1 MPRIDLGGFRRR
13 LIRRLAYF
21 SGQGQNATGE
31 AIIGTINPVFEMGH
45 VAARIR
51 RFLRIARL
59 IVPGFAGL
67 LCAAPAVLGDTQYYE
82 HSFFDNSLMP
92 DAYFY
97 SSGKSSAPST
107 VELVQGHLPVNTK
120 IFITP
125 PNALQLSWQSAANGG
140 WDAEIRVVNFR
151 NRRIQFQGDTLFF
164 WCYSQEGIVAGDLPL
179 VRLED
184 VGRNFSGPLPFGEF
198 AEDLPAGRWV
208 QVKIPLSRFV
218 TASIHD
224 FSAQNL
230 RIIIFSQNAAD
241 GAKHTLLIDEI
252 RIDSAGAAGS
262 SPVAAALGS
271 DPNPL
276 KTASAVTAPRNLSA
290 KGYER
295 HIDLHWQASDSS
307 SGGAT
312 SGTQTGPSA
321 GADLPAVAEFERYI
335 IYRSEDGRNF
345 QPIGMQVRG
354 ITRYTDFVGLGGKTF
369 YYRVTASN
377 VGYRESPASDVVSAA
392 TRTADHLFTDDE
404 LLTMTQEEAFFY
416 YWEGAHPD
424 SGTTLENIP
433 GDERIVTT
441 GASGFGIMALIVGVE
456 RGFISREEGLERLLK
471 IVTFLEKAP
480 RYHGVWSHF
489 MDGHTG
495 QTLPVFDMFDDAGD
509 LVETAFLMEGL
520 LTARQYFANDHGHQ
534 KDGNAGE
541 RDSRGADLF
550 SRITKL
556 WEEVEWDWYKK
567 SPQGDALYWH
577 WSPDFVWHISNRLTG
592 FNETM
597 IVYLLAMA
605 SPTHAVSPDLYYT
618 GWANQKEAAIG
629 SYIDDP
635 RPGSRYANGKTYFGI
650 KLDVGWGSGG
660 PLFFTHYSYMG
671 FDPHAATDRFTNYLE
686 NNRNTALI
694 NRAYCIANPKHFEG
708 YSAESWGL
716 TASDGPQGYNPAAP
730 NEHDDRGIMAP
741 TGALSSFPYTPE
753 ASMAALKHF
762 YRDEGSWLWGIYGP
776 RDAFDAHEHW
786 VAPIYMGL
794 NQAPIVVMIENYR
807 TGLIW
812 KWFMSNPEIAPM
824 LVKAGLRMHKRETQ
838 PHGAQ

>member
-1 MPRIDLGGFRRR
+1 MNAYSYEGAAAASRDGGFVVARTLKFWGLQA
-13 LIRRLAYF
+13 LIWAGSLGVLF
-21 SGQGQNATGE
+21 CVPSGA
-31 AIIGTINPVFEMGH
+31 
-45 VAARIR
+45 
-51 RFLRIARL
+51 
-59 IVPGFAGL
+59 
-67 LCAAPAVLGDTQYYE
+67 LGDTQYYE

-107 VELVQGHLPVNTK
+107 LELVYGHLPVNTK

-125 PNALQLSWQSAANGG
+125 PNSLQLSWQSAVSGG

-151 NRRIQFQGDTLFF
+151 NRRIQFQGDTLYF
-164 WCYSQEGIVAGDLPL
+164 WCYSGQGIAAADLPR

-184 VGRNFSGPLPFGEF
+184 VGRNFTAPLPLGQFVG
-198 AEDLPAGRWV
+198 DLSAAHWV
-208 QVKIPLSRFV
+208 QIKIPLSRFA

-224 FSAQNL
+224 FSTQNL
-230 RIIIFSQNAAD
+230 RIIVFSQNAAD
-241 GAKHTLLIDEI
+241 GAKHTLIVDEI
-252 RIDSAGAAGS
+252 RIDSEK
-262 SPVAAALGS
+262 AAATSLPPAAVS
-271 DPNPL
+271 ENDASRLEFNSAL
-276 KTASAVTAPRNLSA
+276 RARRDLTAKS
-290 KGYER
+290 YER
-295 HIDLHWQASDSS
+295 HIALHWQAHDSS
-307 SGGAT
+307 DVAARDLQT
-312 SGTQTGPSA
+312 SSST
-321 GADLPAVAEFERYI
+321 GADLPAQSGFDRYI
-335 IYRSEDGRNF
+335 IYRSEDGRTF

-354 ITRYTDFVGLGGKTF
+354 ITRYTDFVGLGGKKF
-369 YYRVTASN
+369 YYRVTASD
-377 VGYRESPASDVVSAA
+377 VHYRESSPSEVVSAA
-392 TRTADHLFTDDE
+392 TRTADRPFTDDE
-404 LLTMTQEEAFFY
+404 LLTMLQEEAFLY

-424 SGTTLENIP
+424 SGTSLENIP
-433 GDERIVTT
+433 GDDRIVAT

-456 RGFISREEGLERLLK
+456 RGFISREQGMERLLK

-489 MDGHTG
+489 MDGRTG
-495 QTLPVFDMFDDAGD
+495 KTLPVFDMVDDGGD
-509 LVETAFLMEGL
+509 LVETAFLMEGF
-520 LTARQYFANDHGHQ
+520 LTARQYFAKDQRHATDGPAGDH
-534 KDGNAGE
+534 
-541 RDSRGADLF
+541 DSKGAELF

-567 SPQGDALYWH
+567 SPQGEALFWH
-577 WSPDFVWHISNRLTG
+577 WSPDFAWHISNRLTG
-592 FNETM
+592 FNEAM

-605 SPTHAVSPDLYYT
+605 SPTHAVSPELYYT
-618 GWANQKEAAIG
+618 GWANQKRAAIG

-635 RPGSRYANGKTYFGI
+635 RPGPPYRNEKTYFGI
-650 KLDVGWGSGG
+650 KLNVGWGSGG

-671 FDPHAATDRFTNYLE
+671 FDPHAATDRFTNYFE

-716 TASDGPQGYNPAAP
+716 TASDGPEGYNPSAP
-730 NEHDDRGIMAP
+730 DKADDHGLMTP

-786 VAPIYMGL
+786 VSPIYMGL
-794 NQAPIVVMIENYR
+794 NQAPIAVMIENYR

-824 LVKAGLRMHKRETQ
+824 LAKAGLQMHKRGTKRDGTQ
-838 PHGAQ
+838 

>member
-1 MPRIDLGGFRRR
+1 
-13 LIRRLAYF
+13 
-21 SGQGQNATGE
+21 
-31 AIIGTINPVFEMGH
+31 
-45 VAARIR
+45 VAAQTH
-51 RFLRIARL
+51 RFLSERAL
-59 IVPGFAGL
+59 ILAGLFAVL
-67 LCAAPAVLGDTQYYE
+67 LCAAPTLLGDTRYYE

-97 SSGKSSAPST
+97 SSGKPSAPST
-107 VELVQGHLPVNTK
+107 LELVHGQLPVNTK

-125 PNALQLSWQSAANGG
+125 PNALQLSWQSAVNGG
-140 WDAEIRVVNFR
+140 WDAQIRVVNFR
-151 NRRIQFQGDTLFF
+151 NRRIQFQGDTLYF
-164 WCYSQEGIVAGDLPL
+164 WCYSEQGIAAADLPL
-179 VRLED
+179 IRLED
-184 VGRNFSGPLPFGEF
+184 VSRNFSGPLPFGEF
-198 AEDLPAGRWV
+198 AGDLPAGRWV
-208 QVKIPLSRFV
+208 QVKVPLSRFA

-230 RIIIFSQNAAD
+230 RIIVFSQNAAD
-241 GAKHTLLIDEI
+241 GAQHTLLIDEI
-252 RIDSAGAAGS
+252 RLDSAEAAASLPPGAANGNDGKRLES
-262 SPVAAALGS
+262 SLS
-271 DPNPL
+271 L
-276 KTASAVTAPRNLSA
+276 SAPRNLSA

-295 HIDLHWQASDSS
+295 HVALHWLVPDAASE
-307 SGGAT
+307 G
-312 SGTQTGPSA
+312 
-321 GADLPAVAEFERYI
+321 FERYI

-354 ITRYTDFVGLGGKTF
+354 ITRYTDFLGLGGKTF

-377 VGYRESPASDVVSAA
+377 VRYRESPASEVVSAA
-392 TRTADHLFTDDE
+392 TRTTDRPFTDDE
-404 LLTMTQEEAFFY
+404 LLTMLQEEAFLY

-433 GDERIVTT
+433 GDDRIVAT

-456 RGFISREEGLERLLK
+456 RGFISREEGQERLLK

-495 QTLPVFDMFDDAGD
+495 QTLPVFDMVDDGGD

-520 LTARQYFANDHGHQ
+520 LTARQYFADHHRQ
-534 KDGNAGE
+534 EKDANAGQNG
-541 RDSRGADLF
+541 SKGAELF

-567 SPQGDALYWH
+567 SPQGDALFWH
-577 WSPDFVWHISNRLTG
+577 WSPDFAWHISNRLTG
-592 FNETM
+592 FNEAM

-605 SPTHAVSPDLYYT
+605 SPTHAVSPELYYA
-618 GWANQKEAAIG
+618 GWANQKRAAIG

-635 RPGSRYANGKTYFGI
+635 RPGPRYTNGKTYFGI
-650 KLDVGWGSGG
+650 KLDVGWGTGG

-671 FDPHAATDRFTNYLE
+671 FDPHAATDRFTNYFK
-686 NNRNTALI
+686 NNRNLARI

-716 TASDGPQGYNPAAP
+716 TASDGPEGYNPSAP
-730 NEHDDRGIMAP
+730 DKEDDHGIMTP

-753 ASMAALKHF
+753 ASMAALNHF

-786 VAPIYMGL
+786 VSPIYMGL
-794 NQAPIVVMIENYR
+794 NQAPIAVMIENYR
-807 TGLIW
+807 TGLVW
-812 KWFMSNPEIAPM
+812 KWFMSNPEIVPM
-824 LVKAGLRMHKRETQ
+824 LAKAGLQMHKPETRRR
-838 PHGAQ
+838 GAQ

>member
-1 MPRIDLGGFRRR
+1 MSILGMHRPAIRPRS
-13 LIRRLAYF
+13 YF
-21 SGQGQNATGE
+21 SGYGQDVYGAALSSGQPRGFAERGE
-31 AIIGTINPVFEMGH
+31 
-45 VAARIR
+45 VAARAY
-51 RFLRIARL
+51 RFLRALASI
-59 IVPGFAGL
+59 FAGLFAVL
-67 LCAAPAVLGDTQYYE
+67 LCAAPAVLGDTHYYE

-97 SSGKSSAPST
+97 SSGKPSAPST
-107 VELVQGHLPVNTK
+107 LELVHSYLPVNTK
-120 IFITP
+120 IFLTP
-125 PNALQLSWQSAANGG
+125 PNALQLSWQSVINGG

-151 NRRIQFQGDTLFF
+151 NRRIHFQGDTLYF

-184 VGRNFSGPLPFGEF
+184 VGRNFSGPLPLGEF
-198 AEDLPAGRWV
+198 AGDLPAGRWV

-224 FSAQNL
+224 FSAQDL
-230 RIIIFSQNAAD
+230 SIIVFSQNTAD
-241 GAKHTLLIDEI
+241 GAKHALVIDEI
-252 RIDSAGAAGS
+252 RIDSAD
-262 SPVAAALGS
+262 AAAE
-271 DPNPL
+271 PMR
-276 KTASAVTAPRNLSA
+276 AAVAGKVVQPMDVSPRVPPENLSA

-295 HIDLHWQASDSS
+295 HIDLHWDNAEPYGPVADPQA
-307 SGGAT
+307 
-312 SGTQTGPSA
+312 SGTQA
-321 GADLPAVAEFERYI
+321 GSRARPVLPRAELERYI
-335 IYRSEDGRNF
+335 IYRSEDGKNF
-345 QPIGMQVRG
+345 QPIGTQVRG
-354 ITRYTDFVGLGGKTF
+354 ITRYTDFVGLGGTKF
-369 YYRVTASN
+369 YYRVAASD
-377 VGYRESPASDVVSAA
+377 VQYRESAASEVVSAA

-424 SGTTLENIP
+424 SGTSLENIP
-433 GDERIVTT
+433 GDDRIVAT
-441 GASGFGIMALIVGVE
+441 GASGFGIMALIMGVE
-456 RGFISREEGLERLLK
+456 RGFISREQGVERLLK

-495 QTLPVFDMFDDAGD
+495 KTLPVFDMVDDGGD

-520 LTARQYFANDHGHQ
+520 LTARQYFANPGVHQ
-534 KDGNAGE
+534 KEDQAGGD
-541 RDSRGADLF
+541 DSKATELF

-556 WEEVEWDWYKK
+556 WEEIEWDWYKK
-567 SPQGDALYWH
+567 SPQGAALFWH
-577 WSPDFVWHISNRLTG
+577 WSPDFAWHISNRLTG
-592 FNETM
+592 FNEAM

-605 SPTHAVSPDLYYT
+605 SPTHPVSPELYYT
-618 GWANQKEAAIG
+618 GWANQKQAAIG
-629 SYIDDP
+629 STIDDP
-635 RPGSRYANGKTYFGI
+635 RPGPRYTNGKTYFGI
-650 KLDVGWGSGG
+650 KLDVGWASGG

-671 FDPHAATDRFTNYLE
+671 FDPHAATDRVTNYFE
-686 NNRNTALI
+686 NNRNIARI

-716 TASDGPQGYNPAAP
+716 TASDGPEGYNPSAP
-730 NEHDDRGIMAP
+730 DKEDDRGIMTP

-786 VAPIYMGL
+786 VSPIYMGL
-794 NQAPIVVMIENYR
+794 NQAPIAVMIENYR

-824 LVKAGLRMHKRETQ
+824 LVKAGLQMHKPETGR
-838 PHGAQ
+838 HGAQ

>member
-1 MPRIDLGGFRRR
+1 VGVLILAGLGA
-13 LIRRLAYF
+13 L
-21 SGQGQNATGE
+21 
-31 AIIGTINPVFEMGH
+31 
-45 VAARIR
+45 
-51 RFLRIARL
+51 
-59 IVPGFAGL
+59 L
-67 LCAAPAVLGDTQYYE
+67 LCATPTLLGDTRYYE

-92 DAYFY
+92 GAYFY
-97 SSGKSSAPST
+97 SSGKPSAPST
-107 VELVQGHLPVNTK
+107 LELVHGQLPVNTK

-125 PNALQLSWQSAANGG
+125 PNALQLSWQSAVNGG

-151 NRRIQFQGDTLFF
+151 NRRIQFPGDTLYF
-164 WCYSQEGIVAGDLPL
+164 WCYSQQGIAAAALPL
-179 VRLED
+179 VRLEA
-184 VGRNFSGPLPFGEF
+184 VGRNFSGPLPLGEF
-198 AEDLPAGRWV
+198 GGDLPAARWV
-208 QVKIPLSRFV
+208 QIKIPLSRFV
-218 TASIHD
+218 PASIHD

-230 RIIIFSQNAAD
+230 RVIVFSQNAAD
-241 GAKHTLLIDEI
+241 GEKHTLLIDEI
-252 RIDSAGAAGS
+252 RIDSKEAATSLPLAAPSEKAAGRLES
-262 SPVAAALGS
+262 SSGLLSGPQ
-271 DPNPL
+271 
-276 KTASAVTAPRNLSA
+276 NLSA

-295 HIDLHWQASDSS
+295 HIALHWQAPDAA
-307 SGGAT
+307 SGG
-312 SGTQTGPSA
+312 
-321 GADLPAVAEFERYI
+321 FERYI

-354 ITRYTDFVGLGGKTF
+354 ITRYTDFLGLGGKKF
-369 YYRVTASN
+369 YYRVTASDSR
-377 VGYRESPASDVVSAA
+377 YRESPASEVVSGA
-392 TRTADHLFTDDE
+392 TRTADRPFTDNE
-404 LLTMTQEEAFFY
+404 LLTMLQEEAFLY

-433 GDERIVTT
+433 GDDRIVAT

-495 QTLPVFDMFDDAGD
+495 QTLPVFDMVDDGGD

-520 LTARQYFANDHGHQ
+520 LTARQYFANHRGHEI
-534 KDGNAGE
+534 DGHTGAN
-541 RDSRGADLF
+541 DSKGAELF

-567 SPQGDALYWH
+567 SPQGDALVWH
-577 WSPDFVWHISNRLTG
+577 WSPDFAWHISNQLTG
-592 FNETM
+592 FNEAM

-605 SPTHAVSPDLYYT
+605 SPTHAVSPELYDT
-618 GWANQKEAAIG
+618 GWANQKRAAIG

-635 RPGSRYANGKTYFGI
+635 RPGPRYTNGKTYFGI
-650 KLDVGWGSGG
+650 KLDVGWGTGG

-671 FDPHAATDRFTNYLE
+671 FDPHAATDRFTNYFE
-686 NNRNTALI
+686 NNRNIARI
-694 NRAYCIANPKHFEG
+694 NRAYCIANAKHFEG
-708 YSAESWGL
+708 YSAASWGL
-716 TASDGPQGYNPAAP
+716 TASDGPDGYNPSAP
-730 NEHDDRGIMAP
+730 DKGDDHGIMTP

-786 VAPIYMGL
+786 VSPIYMGL
-794 NQAPIVVMIENYR
+794 NQAPITVMIEKYR
-807 TGLIW
+807 TGLVW

-824 LVKAGLRMHKRETQ
+824 LAKAGLQMRKPETKRRAA
-838 PHGAQ
+838 H

>member
-1 MPRIDLGGFRRR
+1 
-13 LIRRLAYF
+13 
-21 SGQGQNATGE
+21 
-31 AIIGTINPVFEMGH
+31 
-45 VAARIR
+45 VAAQTYK
-51 RFLRIARL
+51 FLRIVGL
-59 IVPGFAGL
+59 ISAGFAGL
-67 LCAAPAVLGDTQYYE
+67 LCAAPILLGDTQYYA

-97 SSGKSSAPST
+97 SSGKPSAPST
-107 VELVQGHLPVNTK
+107 LELVHGQLPVNTK

-125 PNALQLSWQSAANGG
+125 PNALQLSWQSAVNGG

-151 NRRIQFQGDTLFF
+151 NRRIQFQGDTLYF
-164 WCYSQEGIVAGDLPL
+164 WCYSAQWIAAADLPL

-184 VGRNFSGPLPFGEF
+184 VGRNFSGPLPLGEF
-198 AEDLPAGRWV
+198 AGDLPAGRWV
-208 QVKIPLSRFV
+208 QVKVPLSRFV

-224 FSAQNL
+224 FSTQNL
-230 RIIIFSQNAAD
+230 RIIVFSQNAAD

-252 RIDSAGAAGS
+252 RIDSKEPATSLPPGAASGNDVGRLES
-262 SPVAAALGS
+262 SLAL
-271 DPNPL
+271 PL
-276 KTASAVTAPRNLSA
+276 APRNLSA

-295 HIDLHWQASDSS
+295 HIALHWQLGDSASE
-307 SGGAT
+307 G
-312 SGTQTGPSA
+312 
-321 GADLPAVAEFERYI
+321 FERYI

-369 YYRVTASN
+369 YYRVTASD
-377 VGYRESPASDVVSAA
+377 VHYRESPASEVVSGA
-392 TRTADHLFTDDE
+392 TRTAERPFTDDE
-404 LLTMTQEEAFFY
+404 LLTMLQEEAFLYF
-416 YWEGAHPD
+416 WEGAHPD

-433 GDERIVTT
+433 GDDRIVAT

-471 IVTFLEKAP
+471 IVTFLERAP

-495 QTLPVFDMFDDAGD
+495 QTLPVFDMIDDGGD

-520 LTARQYFANDHGHQ
+520 LTARQYFSNNPTYETGGHPGQNDSQ
-534 KDGNAGE
+534 
-541 RDSRGADLF
+541 GAELF

-567 SPQGDALYWH
+567 SPQGDALFWH
-577 WSPDFVWHISNRLTG
+577 WSPDFAWHISNRLTG
-592 FNETM
+592 FNEAM

-605 SPTHAVSPDLYYT
+605 SPTHPVSPDLYYT
-618 GWANQKEAAIG
+618 GWANQKRAAIG
-629 SYIDDP
+629 SYIDDQ
-635 RPGSRYANGKTYFGI
+635 RPGPRYTNGKTYFGI
-650 KLDVGWGSGG
+650 KLDVGWGTGG
-660 PLFFTHYSYMG
+660 PFFFTHYSYMG
-671 FDPHAATDRFTNYLE
+671 FDPHAATDRFTNYFK
-686 NNRNTALI
+686 NNRNIARI

-716 TASDGPQGYNPAAP
+716 TASDGPEGYSPSAP
-730 NEHDDRGIMAP
+730 NEHDDRGLIAS

-786 VAPIYMGL
+786 VSPIYMGL
-794 NQAPIVVMIENYR
+794 NQAPIAVMIENYR
-807 TGLIW
+807 TGVIW
-812 KWFMSNPEIAPM
+812 KWFMSNPEISPM
-824 LVKAGLRMHKRETQ
+824 LVKAGLQMHKPGTTR
-838 PHGAQ
+838 HGAQ